1 MKYFGRVK
9 AFDSILGHGS
19 LEQETGGSD
28 LNFERGALAWD
39 SKKTPPTAGQRLS
52 YDVGSNSNRQ
62 PCAIN
67 IQTI

>member
-9 AFDSILGHGS
+9 AFDQIVGHGS
-19 LEQETGGSD
+19 LEQETGGAD

-39 SKKTPPTAGQRLS
+39 SKETGPESGQRVS

-67 IQTI
+67 IQPI